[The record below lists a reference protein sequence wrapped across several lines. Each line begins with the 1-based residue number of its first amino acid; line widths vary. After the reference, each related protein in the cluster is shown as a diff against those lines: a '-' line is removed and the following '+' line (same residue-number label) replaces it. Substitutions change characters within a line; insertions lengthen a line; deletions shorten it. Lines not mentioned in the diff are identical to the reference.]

1 MKRVILPC
9 LITVALALSA
19 CGSEE
24 ETRTVE
30 WYLKPEN
37 KATWE
42 AKLEQ
47 CRNNPGELG
56 NTPNCINARKAFDRQ
71 FLRGSG
77 EPSLPTKEPEFGF
90 GKK

>member
-1 MKRVILPC
+1 MKKLMIIC
-9 LITVALALSA
+9 LILSIGCLAA
-19 CGSEE
+19 CKKEE

-30 WYLKPEN
+30 WYLMPEN
-37 KATWE
+37 KSAWD

-71 FLRGSG
+71 FLRGG
-77 EPSLPTKEPEFGF
+77 ENKPTIEPEFGF
-90 GKK
+90 TRKQ

>member
-1 MKRVILPC
+1 MKQVIFIAFVLM
-9 LITVALALSA
+9 ISMLSA
-19 CGSEE
+19 CGSGE

-30 WYLKPEN
+30 WYLLPEN
-37 KATWE
+37 KSAWD

-56 NTPNCINARKAFDRQ
+56 NTPNCVNARRAFDRQ
-71 FLRGSG
+71 FLRGG
-77 EPSLPTKEPEFGF
+77 ENKPTIEPEFGF